1 VKTEVISMAT
11 LRGTQKTK
19 KAKTRR
25 GKSEGT
31 VHMKSETD
39 FKGPNARKRHRKPDE
54 LYGDTS
60 IPDSARKE

>member
-1 VKTEVISMAT
+1 MAT
-11 LRGTQKTK
+11 LRGTQKAK

-31 VHMKSETD
+31 AHMKSETD
-39 FKGPNARKRHRKPDE
+39 FKGPNVGKRHRKPDE
-54 LYGDTS
+54 LYGETS